1 MLFFLSL
8 MSVIMTL
15 RSVHRVRMAAGSKFK
30 FPACALTPPAGAD
43 TKYLSCQLLLESA
56 GSASIVKVLDT
67 VCIRAEG
74 VTSCLLKRSHSAPH

>member
-8 MSVIMTL
+8 VSVIMTL
-15 RSVHRVRMAAGSKFK
+15 RSVHRVRGAAGSKFK
-30 FPACALTPPAGAD
+30 FPTCALTPPAGAD
-43 TKYLSCQLLLESA
+43 AKYLSCQLLLGAA
-56 GSASIVKVLDT
+56 GSASNVKVLDT

>member
-15 RSVHRVRMAAGSKFK
+15 RSVHRVRSAAGSKFK
-30 FPACALTPPAGAD
+30 FPTCALTPPAGAD
-43 TKYLSCQLLLESA
+43 AKYLSCQLLLGAA
-56 GSASIVKVLDT
+56 GSASNVKVLDT
-67 VCIRAEG
+67 VCIRAEE